1 MAPVMIQATPGGEL
15 ASQLHVV
22 AKQRLIPG
30 LWFRIQE
37 HGGLTVMRQLQKSNL
52 TTSSLCGRP
61 KCDPCSQPGGN
72 GGTKLCHKTGVVYKY
87 ECQYQDCDAQYRG
100 ETSKNLY
107 TRNLKHYGL
116 YTSKSKKF
124 MYNHQHAKNNGE
136 PYASVSLIFRSF
148 EQTSFRSHPHLKNEL

>member
-15 ASQLHVV
+15 ASRLHVV
-22 AKQRLIPG
+22 AEQRLIPG

-37 HGGLTVMRQLQKSNL
+37 HGGLTVKRQLQKSNL

-124 MYNHQHAKNNGE
+124 MYNHQHAKHNGE

-148 EQTSFRSHPHLKNEL
+148 RSHPHLKNEL